1 MALVLFIFMAYVA
14 RVCTSKFLNVLA
26 LQAHVLV
33 RSRSN
38 KNNRA
43 IRFEWLE
50 KCTCSKMTPKYWTS
64 FLNGPLLYKV
74 TSKSTAKNFV
84 TNVYW
89 NYL

>member
-26 LQAHVLV
+26 LQAHVPV

-50 KCTCSKMTPKYWTS
+50 KCTCSNMDQWVIFLLNAIS
-64 FLNGPLLYKV
+64 MIGQLRLNGQPR
-74 TSKSTAKNFV
+74 
-84 TNVYW
+84 
-89 NYL
+89 

>member
-26 LQAHVLV
+26 LQAHVPV

-43 IRFEWLE
+43 IRFEWFK
-50 KCTCSKMTPKYWTS
+50 KCTFGKMTQKH
-64 FLNGPLLYKV
+64 GPVGYFF
-74 TSKSTAKNFV
+74 A
-84 TNVYW
+84 
-89 NYL
+89 